1 MNSNENI
8 NTETVQDHI
17 DTGTDRRHTRGSRLR
32 RWFLATAATAA
43 LAAGAILGPV
53 LSSAAPASAATSPS
67 WLMGAGTLAGVAA
80 QDPSITSQLLNSPNA
95 YGAGS
100 SLTADPIQSGLASTP
115 VLSYSSYAQFASDIA
130 NGNISFPYQWVLY
143 DPEEWSATPVNEQ
156 QNPIKYMTLFGQLA
170 HANGLKVIMAPAMD
184 LAYVQGSV
192 LPRLRNE
199 SGPAWYTRVNIA
211 GAAAA
216 AGDVVT
222 VQTESL
228 TTNLPA
234 YDSLY
239 NTAAAQARAANP
251 SVQAFAEVSTLNGT
265 PQQMTTAAQSVN
277 APGYYVAAPNAI
289 SQADQFLQ
297 SMQAAGY

>member
-1 MNSNENI
+1 MKSNENI
-8 NTETVQDHI
+8 STETVQDHI
-17 DTGTDRRHTRGSRLR
+17 HTGTDRRHTRGSRLH

-53 LSSAAPASAATSPS
+53 LSSAAPASAASGPG
-67 WLMGAGTLAGVAA
+67 WLMGAGTLAGIAT
-80 QDPSITSQLLNSPNA
+80 QDPSTASQLLNSPNA
-95 YGAGS
+95 YGTGS
-100 SLTADPIQSGLASTP
+100 SLTADPIQSGFASTP

-170 HANGLKVIMAPAMD
+170 HANGLKVIMAPALD

-192 LPRLRNE
+192 LPRLRGE

-216 AGDVVT
+216 AGDIVT
-222 VQTESL
+222 VQNESQ
-228 TTNLPA
+228 TTNLSA
-234 YDSLY
+234 YDSMY
-239 NTAAAQARAANP
+239 NTAAGEARTANP
-251 SVQAFAEVSTLNGT
+251 NVQVFAEVSTLNGT
-265 PQQMTTAAQSVN
+265 PQQMTTAAESIT
-277 APGYYVAAPNAI
+277 PDGFYVAAPNATT
-289 SQADQFLQ
+289 QADQFLQ
-297 SMQAAGY
+297 NMQAAGY